1 MNGTTVSGNGNG
13 AFVHDALFYAGEREF
28 LDGTVSFI
36 RAGVDA
42 GEPTLV
48 VVSAA
53 KIAKL
58 RGALDGDAG
67 QVLFADMAAVGTNP
81 ARIIPAWRRFVDQHA
96 GGGRPLR
103 GIGEPIWPERSAHEL
118 VECQRHES
126 LLNLAFADA
135 PPFRLLCPYDVEAL
149 DESVIEEARC
159 SHPAVVDN
167 GTRLDSVSFCGLDA
181 IAEPFDRPLPEPPE
195 SAEVL
200 EIDERSVASI
210 RRHVRLRAAAADLSA
225 ARTHYL
231 VLAVHE
237 IATNSVRHGGG
248 IGVLQIW
255 QEEGSLICEIRDGG
269 KISDPLVGR
278 RFPDAEGEGG
288 RGIWIANQVCDLVQV
303 RTFEGGNAIRLH
315 MRPG

>member
-1 MNGTTVSGNGNG
+1 MNGSTVSGNGG
-13 AFVHDALFYAGEREF
+13 AFVHDALLYAGEQEF
-28 LDGTVSFI
+28 LEGTVSFI
-36 RAGVDA
+36 RAGVAA

-48 VVSAA
+48 VVSAD
-53 KIAKL
+53 KIANL
-58 RGALDGDAG
+58 RSALDGEAA

-81 ARIIPAWRRFVDQHA
+81 ARIIPAWRRFVVQHTSS
-96 GGGRPLR
+96 GRPLR

-135 PPFRLLCPYDVEAL
+135 PAFRLLCPYDVDAL
-149 DESVIEEARC
+149 DESVIEEARR
-159 SHPAVVDN
+159 SHPAVVDD
-167 GTRLDSVSFCGLDA
+167 GARLDSAGYRGLDA

-200 EIDERSVASI
+200 EIDERSVATI
-210 RRHVRLRAAAADLSA
+210 RRHVRLRAAVADLSA
-225 ARTHYL
+225 TRTHYL
-231 VLAVHE
+231 VLSVHE

-248 IGVLQIW
+248 KGALQIW
-255 QEEGSLICEIRDGG
+255 QDDDSLICEIRDGG

-278 RFPDAEGEGG
+278 RFPDPEGEGG

-315 MRPG
+315 MRCR